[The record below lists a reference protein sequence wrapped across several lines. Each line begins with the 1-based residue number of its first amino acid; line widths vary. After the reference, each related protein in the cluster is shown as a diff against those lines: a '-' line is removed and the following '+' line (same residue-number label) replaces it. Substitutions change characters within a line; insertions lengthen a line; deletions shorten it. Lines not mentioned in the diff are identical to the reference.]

1 MRERRLIP
9 RILVAALVVAGL
21 TVVWLNKAML
31 DPAGLQALIAGQPL
45 APLVFVAVHIVASQV
60 FVPRT
65 LFGVVA
71 GLVFGLWWGGVL
83 AILGGMGGALVGF
96 LIARYVN
103 AGLLDVERTPA
114 LGTLLL
120 RAERGGW
127 RFVALVRLVP
137 ILPHTLVN
145 YALGMTRVPLGSYLV
160 GSLLGMLP
168 MTVLYVDLGAGGG
181 RVLTGQRGWL
191 EPTLIAVVALGA
203 SVLLPRL
210 PFFRRD
216 KAAPAGSPTR

>member
-1 MRERRLIP
+1 
-9 RILVAALVVAGL
+9 
-21 TVVWLNKAML
+21 
-31 DPAGLQALIAGQPL
+31 
-45 APLVFVAVHIVASQV
+45 
-60 FVPRT
+60 
-65 LFGVVA
+65 VA

-83 AILGGMGGALVGF
+83 ALLGGVGGALVGF

-103 AGLLDVERTPA
+103 AGLIDVERTPA
-114 LGTLLL
+114 LGALLL

-137 ILPHTLVN
+137 VLPHTLVN
-145 YALGMTRVPLGSYLV
+145 YALGMTRVSLGSYLV

-168 MTVLYVDLGAGGG
+168 MTALYVDLGAGGG
-181 RVLTGQRGWL
+181 RMLSGQRGWV

-210 PFFRRD
+210 PFLRRD
-216 KAAPAGSPTR
+216 KPSPAGSPSR